1 MVVSNIDTAF
11 KQWASRP
18 SEERYKDLSSMR
30 LALQQRS
37 ESSRSIGPIDISQMI
52 VESVQDQ
59 LFLGYES
66 ESWKGGNCVE
76 LNNWSFGQLAQSVG
90 APASYLRSLPGHLA
104 ADCINE
110 GISDYPDRE
119 RAIYTSTNGGNLT
132 ARAINSPQYSRYHD
146 FQLISDLTD
155 TLALDG
161 WQVPPCR
168 PYPGCPESD
177 TWLATSE
184 DVLPGDTFD
193 LSIRE
198 GDKIG
203 PGGLYSSDRDSFI
216 FLVNQ
221 NNTVSTPSGPMFR
234 ALIVSNSEV
243 GAASFKV
250 DCFLYSAVCGNHIL
264 WGAEEIASVRVV
276 HRGRDNNARINSQAA
291 IHASVRSA
299 ELSASAHTERAIEK
313 AADTLISFDDIVKQ
327 TGLSK
332 TLVQVGQHMELQNP
346 QDHGNRAGTVWGAV
360 QGLTRASQHNN
371 YQSERT
377 IIDQAASKL
386 LKPFKGELA

>member
-11 KQWASRP
+11 KEWSTRP
-18 SEERYKDLSSMR
+18 SEERYRDLESMR

-37 ESSRSIGPIDISQMI
+37 EDSRSIGPIDISQMI

-76 LNNWSFGQLAQSVG
+76 LNNWSFNQLAQSVG

-110 GISDYPDRE
+110 SISDYPDRE
-119 RAIYTSTNGGNLT
+119 RAIYASVDGGNIT

-146 FQLISDLTD
+146 FQVINDLADSLT
-155 TLALDG
+155 LDG
-161 WQVPPCR
+161 WKVPPCR
-168 PYPGCPESD
+168 PYPNCPESD
-177 TWLATSE
+177 TWIATSE
-184 DVLPGDTFD
+184 DVLPGDTFA

-198 GDKIG
+198 GDKVG

-216 FLVNQ
+216 FMVNQ
-221 NNTVSTPSGPMFR
+221 NNTVNTPSGPMFR

-243 GAASFKV
+243 GAASFKI

-332 TLVQVGQHMELQNP
+332 TLVKAGQHMEQQNP

-377 IIDQAASKL
+377 MIDQAASKL

>member
-11 KQWASRP
+11 KQWATRP
-18 SEERYKDLSSMR
+18 SEERYKDLESMR

-37 ESSRSIGPIDISQMI
+37 ESSRSIGPIDVSEMKVLSIGDSLNLGYDLSDTST
-52 VESVQDQ
+52 SVQ
-59 LFLGYES
+59 
-66 ESWKGGNCVE
+66 

-90 APASYLRSLPGHLA
+90 APASYLRSLPSHLA

-110 GISDYPDRE
+110 GISEYPDRE
-119 RAIYTSTNGGNLT
+119 RAIYASVDGDNIT

-146 FQLISDLTD
+146 FQVISDLTD

-161 WQVPPCR
+161 WKVPPSR
-168 PYPGCPESD
+168 PYPNCPESD

-184 DVLPGDTFD
+184 DVLPGDTFA

-198 GDKIG
+198 GDKVG

-216 FLVNQ
+216 FMVNQ
-221 NNTVSTPSGPMFR
+221 NNTVNTPSGPMFR

-243 GAASFKV
+243 GAASFKI

-264 WGAEEIASVRVV
+264 WGAEEVASVRVV

-299 ELSASAHTERAIEK
+299 ELSASTHTERAIEK

-332 TLVQVGQHMELQNP
+332 TLVQVGQHMEQQNP

-377 IIDQAASKL
+377 TIDQAASKL

>member
-1 MVVSNIDTAF
+1 MVANIDTAF
-11 KQWASRP
+11 KQWSTRP
-18 SEERYKDLSSMR
+18 SEERYKDLESMR
-30 LALQQRS
+30 FALQQRS
-37 ESSRSIGPIDISQMI
+37 EESRSIGPIDISQMV
-52 VESVQDQ
+52 VESVKDQ

-66 ESWKGGNCVE
+66 ESWKNGNCVE
-76 LNNWSFGQLAQSVG
+76 LNNWTFGQLAQSVG
-90 APASYLRSLPGHLA
+90 APASYLRSLPGHLV

-110 GISDYPDRE
+110 GISEYPDRE
-119 RAIYTSTNGGNLT
+119 RAIYASVDGDSIT

-146 FQLISDLTD
+146 FQVITDLTD

-161 WQVPPCR
+161 WKVPPCR
-168 PYPGCPESD
+168 PYPNCPESD
-177 TWLATSE
+177 TWLATRD
-184 DVLPGDTFD
+184 DVLPGDTFA

-198 GDKIG
+198 GDKVG

-216 FLVNQ
+216 FMVNQ
-221 NNTVSTPSGPMFR
+221 NNTVNTPSGPMFR

-243 GAASFKV
+243 GAASFKI

-276 HRGRDNNARINSQAA
+276 HRGRENNARINSQAA
-291 IHASVRSA
+291 IHASIRSA
-299 ELSASAHTERAIEK
+299 ELSASTHTERAIEK

-332 TLVQVGQHMELQNP
+332 TLVKVGQHLEQQNP

-377 IIDQAASKL
+377 TIDQAASKL